1 MPDIIPQAVYILCAL
16 TSLTCAVLL
25 FRGYLRSRVRILL
38 WSTLCFV
45 FLFINNV
52 FLYLDVVVFPLVYLT
67 PYRDASS
74 FMAAAILVW
83 GLVWDS
89 E

>member
-1 MPDIIPQAVYILCAL
+1 MPDIIPQTVYILCAL
-16 TSLTCAVLL
+16 TSLACAVLL

-74 FMAAAILVW
+74 FLAAAILVW

>member
-16 TSLTCAVLL
+16 TSLACAVLL

-74 FMAAAILVW
+74 FLAAAILVW